1 MNCILIKYLEEFISS
16 LIKPFIGNWVI
27 FGIRVVNFIPNHR
40 VCRTLKK
47 KVNFVFH
54 YIASTKRA
62 MHIILRRLIVSAYFY
77 H

>member
-1 MNCILIKYLEEFISS
+1 M
-16 LIKPFIGNWVI
+16 GNWVI
-27 FGIRVVNFIPNHR
+27 FGIRVVKFIPNHR

-62 MHIILRRLIVSAYFY
+62 MPTILRRLTVSAYFY